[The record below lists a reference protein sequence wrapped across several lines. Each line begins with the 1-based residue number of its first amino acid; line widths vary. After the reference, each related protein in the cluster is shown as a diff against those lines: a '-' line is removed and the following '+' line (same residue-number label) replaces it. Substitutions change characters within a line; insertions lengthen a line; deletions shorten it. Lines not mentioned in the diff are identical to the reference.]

1 MEKVVLLTGGTR
13 GLGRSAVEYLKDKGY
28 KVVTCYKERDD
39 KAGEVKGLDI
49 DILKKDVSK
58 IENIQSLV
66 SYVIEKYGRIDCLIN
81 NAGIDSEGLIQDV
94 SDDEYRKVM
103 DNNFYSVF
111 AMSREV
117 IPHMLKQKCGLIIN
131 ISSIY
136 GTNGGAYASLYS
148 STKGAIIGLTKS
160 LAKEL
165 GPSNIRVNS
174 IAPGCMNTDMTR
186 NVSDEGWQILL
197 DKTPLGRKGEGI
209 DIAKCI
215 EFLINDD
222 FVTGQ
227 IIRVDGGFEI

>member
-103 DNNFYSVF
+103 DNNFY
-111 AMSREV
+111 R
-117 IPHMLKQKCGLIIN
+117 IIDEQMT
-131 ISSIY
+131 IQ
-136 GTNGGAYASLYS
+136 AYVL
-148 STKGAIIGLTKS
+148 
-160 LAKEL
+160 
-165 GPSNIRVNS
+165 
-174 IAPGCMNTDMTR
+174 
-186 NVSDEGWQILL
+186 
-197 DKTPLGRKGEGI
+197 
-209 DIAKCI
+209 
-215 EFLINDD
+215 
-222 FVTGQ
+222 
-227 IIRVDGGFEI
+227 